1 MAIKNFVWNMYMS
14 PDKLENY
21 QHVGLNKEPAYNK
34 SMQKNNTLTV
44 KFSQIQKFVIS
55 TYGDILSD
63 IEDSED
69 ISVHLNALKETLNA
83 IVNRSREGIARVLRS
98 GETFL
103 LIPGFEEHNEIRI
116 TDEDDNV
123 VMVFIGDEINY

>member
-1 MAIKNFVWNMYMS
+1 MDKNFVCDMYVS
-14 PDKLENY
+14 PDDPENY

-34 SMQKNNTLTV
+34 SMQENNTLTV
-44 KFSQIQKFVIS
+44 KFSQIQNFVIS

-69 ISVHLNALKETLNA
+69 ISIHLNALKETLNA
-83 IVNRSREGIARVLRS
+83 IVNRSREGIARILRS

-103 LIPGFEEHNEIRI
+103 LIPGFEEHHEIRI
-116 TDEDDNV
+116 TDEDDKV
-123 VMVFIGDEINY
+123 VMVFIGDEISY

>member
-1 MAIKNFVWNMYMS
+1 MDKNFVCDMYMS
-14 PDKLENY
+14 PDELENY
-21 QHVGLNKEPAYNK
+21 QHVGLNKEPAYNR
-34 SMQKNNTLTV
+34 SMQENNTLTV

-55 TYGDILSD
+55 TYGDILAD

-69 ISVHLNALKETLNA
+69 VSIHLNALKETLNA
-83 IVNRSREGIARVLRS
+83 IVNRSREGIARILRS

-103 LIPGFEEHNEIRI
+103 LIPGFEEHREIRI

-123 VMVFIGDEINY
+123 VMVFVGNEINY